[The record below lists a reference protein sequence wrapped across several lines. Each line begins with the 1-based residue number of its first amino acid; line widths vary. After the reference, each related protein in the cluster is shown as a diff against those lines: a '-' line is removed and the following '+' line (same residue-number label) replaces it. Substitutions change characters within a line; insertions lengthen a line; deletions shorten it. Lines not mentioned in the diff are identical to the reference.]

1 MLFGSSDVSS
11 ALRNHSIAFIGEFV
25 GTFMFL
31 FTAFA
36 GTQVASEQKDGGV
49 EVLIY
54 IAAAFAASVTVNAW
68 IFFRVSGSAFNPVAS
83 LSLWLIGAIS
93 VTRAAVASFA
103 HILAGVAAS
112 AVVSILFPSPVKFQA
127 RLGKGTSIVQGLF
140 IEALLTAQ
148 LMLAVLMLA
157 VEKQRATYLV
167 PLVVGIAV
175 FICEIAGARYSGGA
189 LSPARAFGPDLVQ
202 GDFATYHWIYWV
214 GPTMGSLAATGFYY
228 ALKML
233 KYETCNPGADSD
245 GLDHSHGFDSKV

>member
-1 MLFGSSDVSS
+1 MVFSSGDSPD
-11 ALRNHSIAFIGEFV
+11 AIRNHLIAFIGEFV

-36 GTQVASEQKDGGV
+36 GTQVANEKTGPGV
-49 EVLIY
+49 DSLLY

-83 LSLWLIGAIS
+83 LSLWLLGAIS
-93 VTRAAVASFA
+93 LARFGVAALA
-103 HILAGVAAS
+103 HMAAGIAAS
-112 AVVSILFPSPVKFQA
+112 AVVAILFPGPLTVQA
-127 RLGKGTSIVQGLF
+127 RLGPGTTVVQGLF
-140 IEALLTAQ
+140 IEAFLTAQ
-148 LMLAVLMLA
+148 LMIAVLMLA

-189 LSPARAFGPDLVQ
+189 LSPARAFGPDLVL
-202 GDFATYHWIYWV
+202 GDFAPYHWIYWA
-214 GPTMGSLAATGFYY
+214 GPTLGSLAATGFFYL
-228 ALKML
+228 LKML

-245 GLDHSHGFDSKV
+245 GLERFDGLDSKV